1 MVVCVELL
9 CLQAI
14 MKYAKI
20 PFWEQPVNMW
30 DEVNNV
36 GLRYVVSSISLYVC

>member
-1 MVVCVELL
+1 MVVCVVLR

-20 PFWEQPVNMW
+20 PFWEQSVTMW

-36 GLRYVVSSISLYVC
+36 GLK